1 MEKKIKTAKQLE
13 RHFKGMANHRRIDIL
28 KLIAE
33 NEGISLGDITE
44 GLNCNFKTVSEHTRR
59 LAQAGLVNKKY
70 QGRTVAHSLSPYGK
84 IFYKFIKTFSHSWE
98 CENVKFEELGSKKL
112 KLWAKHTTFI
122 AMKAAI

>member
-84 IFYKFIKTFSHSWE
+84 IFYKFIKTFSHS
-98 CENVKFEELGSKKL
+98 
-112 KLWAKHTTFI
+112 
-122 AMKAAI
+122 